1 LALRGCAAIK
11 QRLLMKLRATIGF
24 ATQILAT
31 LSCGM
36 NVPQTKSAAPPVA
49 SAPAASPAQAAQQR
63 SLYERLGGEP
73 AITAVVDAFLKRVAG
88 DKRINGRFFN
98 TDLGRLRVL
107 LIQFVSS
114 ATGGHVA
121 YTGREM
127 HTAHAGF
134 QIVDEEFNALV
145 EDLAG
150 ALAELKVPNTEQNEL
165 LGALGPLKPQI
176 VNPPPASAAVHD
188 PALAAQAKEAVAAL
202 RREGATP
209 AADLLEVAV
218 VARVRGQRSYA
229 DQLYSGAEALLAR
242 GRLDALASFFREG
255 APERITTGL
264 KKMPQDTPAQPKL
277 AVGGSDDESPEQTP
291 RASFSGQVTIDGSG
305 ESLGVI
311 ALDPIGGRAA
321 KRKAKQRVMEQRER
335 QFAPRLLA
343 IPVGSTVSFPNFDPV
358 YHNVFSLSPSR
369 AFDLGIYKNG
379 ETREVT
385 FQKEGLIRLG
395 CNLHANMSAHVV
407 VVAAPHYV
415 VTDEKGRFR
424 FRSLTPGKYRLR
436 AWGENSTEP
445 VARTIEIHGGENWL
459 NLSIPRGAVAGLGTD
474 KFGVPRGHGGG

>member
-1 LALRGCAAIK
+1 MILV
-11 QRLLMKLRATIGF
+11 
-24 ATQILAT
+24 TQILAT
-31 LSCGM
+31 LSCVT
-36 NVPQTKSAAPPVA
+36 NVPETRSAAPPVA
-49 SAPAASPAQAAQQR
+49 SAPAAKPAGPLPAAETR

-73 AITAVVDAFLKRVAG
+73 AITAVVDAFLKRVAA

-98 TDLGRLRVL
+98 TDLARLRVL

-121 YTGREM
+121 YAGREM

-134 QIVDEEFNALV
+134 QIVDDEFNALV

-150 ALAELKVPNTEQNEL
+150 ALAELKVPKAEQNDL

-188 PALAAQAKEAVAAL
+188 PALAAQANATVATL
-202 RREGATP
+202 RREGATH

-229 DQLYSGAEALLAR
+229 EQLYSGAEALLTA
-242 GRLDALASFFREG
+242 GRLDELISFFREG
-255 APERITTGL
+255 APERITTVL
-264 KKMPQDTPAQPKL
+264 KKMPENTPAQPKL
-277 AVGGSDDESPEQTP
+277 AVGGSDDDSPDAKP
-291 RASFSGQVTIDGSG
+291 KRASFSGQMTIDGSG
-305 ESLGVI
+305 GDSLGVI
-311 ALDPIGGRAA
+311 ALEPIGGHPS

-343 IPVGSTVSFPNFDPV
+343 VPVGSTVSFPNFDPV

-379 ETREVT
+379 ESREVT

-415 VTDEKGRFR
+415 VTDERGRFR
-424 FRSLTPGKYRLR
+424 FRSLAPGKYRLR
-436 AWGENSTEP
+436 AWSENSTEP
-445 VARTIEIHGGENWL
+445 VARTIEIRGGENRL
-459 NLSIPRGAVAGLGTD
+459 NFSIPRGTMAGLGTD
-474 KFGVPRGHGGG
+474 KFGVPRGHGG